1 MNQEIIKTISE
12 ELNVRVHQIEAVL
25 SLLEEG
31 NTVPFIARYRK
42 EKTGALDED
51 QIRTID
57 KYYQYQVN
65 LLKRKED
72 VIRLIDEKGMLNEK
86 LKTDILKA
94 TQLSEVED
102 LYRPYKEKRKTKAT
116 AAKAKGLEP
125 LAKWILALNKGDILV
140 EAKKYLNDDVLNVED
155 AIQGALDIIAEDIA
169 DDIKYRK
176 FLKDMLYKGGI
187 LKTSEKKKHDD
198 ENKVY

>member
-51 QIRTID
+51 PNTLQLIILSISSE
-57 KYYQYQVN
+57 
-65 LLKRKED
+65 LLKEKKKIF
-72 VIRLIDEKGMLNEK
+72 IRLIDEKGMLNEK

-102 LYRPYKEKRKTKAT
+102 LSSHKEKKNKSSNRTKA
-116 AAKAKGLEP
+116 KE
-125 LAKWILALNKGDILV
+125 LNL
-140 EAKKYLNDDVLNVED
+140 
-155 AIQGALDIIAEDIA
+155 
-169 DDIKYRK
+169 
-176 FLKDMLYKGGI
+176 
-187 LKTSEKKKHDD
+187 
-198 ENKVY
+198 

>member
-57 KYYQYQVN
+57 KY
-65 LLKRKED
+65 
-72 VIRLIDEKGMLNEK
+72 
-86 LKTDILKA
+86 
-94 TQLSEVED
+94 LSS
-102 LYRPYKEKRKTKAT
+102 
-116 AAKAKGLEP
+116 
-125 LAKWILALNKGDILV
+125 
-140 EAKKYLNDDVLNVED
+140 
-155 AIQGALDIIAEDIA
+155 
-169 DDIKYRK
+169 K
-176 FLKDMLYKGGI
+176 FI
-187 LKTSEKKKHDD
+187 KKKRRCYSF
-198 ENKVY
+198 N

>member
-65 LLKRKED
+65 LLKRK
-72 VIRLIDEKGMLNEK
+72 VGRH
-86 LKTDILKA
+86 LKCWCKA
-94 TQLSEVED
+94 PQM
-102 LYRPYKEKRKTKAT
+102 
-116 AAKAKGLEP
+116 G
-125 LAKWILALNKGDILV
+125 
-140 EAKKYLNDDVLNVED
+140 KY
-155 AIQGALDIIAEDIA
+155 
-169 DDIKYRK
+169 
-176 FLKDMLYKGGI
+176 FLRFSMFHL
-187 LKTSEKKKHDD
+187 
-198 ENKVY
+198 

>member
-1 MNQEIIKTISE
+1 MNQEIIKTISQ
-12 ELNVRVHQIEAVL
+12 ELNVGVHQIEAVL

-72 VIRLIDEKGMLNEK
+72 VIRLIEEKGISIEYPIFEGKEYNFCEGVIKVIAPTEK
-86 LKTDILKA
+86 
-94 TQLSEVED
+94 E
-102 LYRPYKEKRKTKAT
+102 
-116 AAKAKGLEP
+116 
-125 LAKWILALNKGDILV
+125 
-140 EAKKYLNDDVLNVED
+140 VLNVAEKIEKRNK
-155 AIQGALDIIAEDIA
+155 IQEHASDS
-169 DDIKYRK
+169 
-176 FLKDMLYKGGI
+176 FLGNIDEAVDEYKSD
-187 LKTSEKKKHDD
+187 TSETNRASIIICVEF
-198 ENKVY
+198 ENKNCYFQEIVHLKIYYEP

>member
-72 VIRLIDEKGMLNEK
+72 VIRFIEEKGMLN
-86 LKTDILKA
+86 
-94 TQLSEVED
+94 VV
-102 LYRPYKEKRKTKAT
+102 KE
-116 AAKAKGLEP
+116 
-125 LAKWILALNKGDILV
+125 IC
-140 EAKKYLNDDVLNVED
+140 
-155 AIQGALDIIAEDIA
+155 
-169 DDIKYRK
+169 
-176 FLKDMLYKGGI
+176 
-187 LKTSEKKKHDD
+187 
-198 ENKVY
+198 

>member
-1 MNQEIIKTISE
+1 MNQEIIKTISQ
-12 ELNVRVHQIEAVL
+12 ELNVGVHQIEAVL

-72 VIRLIDEKGMLNEK
+72 VIRSM
-86 LKTDILKA
+86 A
-94 TQLSEVED
+94 
-102 LYRPYKEKRKTKAT
+102 
-116 AAKAKGLEP
+116 
-125 LAKWILALNKGDILV
+125 
-140 EAKKYLNDDVLNVED
+140 
-155 AIQGALDIIAEDIA
+155 
-169 DDIKYRK
+169 
-176 FLKDMLYKGGI
+176 
-187 LKTSEKKKHDD
+187 
-198 ENKVY
+198 

>member
-12 ELNVRVHQIEAVL
+12 ELKVRVHQIEAEL

-31 NTVPFIARYRK
+31 NTVTFIARYRI
-42 EKTGALDED
+42 EKTGALDEY

-57 KYYQYQVN
+57 KYYQYQEN

-102 LYRPYKEKRKTKAT
+102 LYRPYKEKRKT
-116 AAKAKGLEP
+116 
-125 LAKWILALNKGDILV
+125 
-140 EAKKYLNDDVLNVED
+140 
-155 AIQGALDIIAEDIA
+155 
-169 DDIKYRK
+169 
-176 FLKDMLYKGGI
+176 
-187 LKTSEKKKHDD
+187 
-198 ENKVY
+198 

>member
-94 TQLSEVED
+94 TAKLKIFIV
-102 LYRPYKEKRKTKAT
+102 LIKKKEKQKQQ
-116 AAKAKGLEP
+116 P
-125 LAKWILALNKGDILV
+125 LK
-140 EAKKYLNDDVLNVED
+140 
-155 AIQGALDIIAEDIA
+155 Q
-169 DDIKYRK
+169 
-176 FLKDMLYKGGI
+176 KD
-187 LKTSEKKKHDD
+187 
-198 ENKVY
+198 

>member
-57 KYYQYQVN
+57 KM
-65 LLKRKED
+65 RFH
-72 VIRLIDEKGMLNEK
+72 EK
-86 LKTDILKA
+86 LGTLDGYFMKK
-94 TQLSEVED
+94 V
-102 LYRPYKEKRKTKAT
+102 
-116 AAKAKGLEP
+116 
-125 LAKWILALNKGDILV
+125 N
-140 EAKKYLNDDVLNVED
+140 EA
-155 AIQGALDIIAEDIA
+155 I
-169 DDIKYRK
+169 
-176 FLKDMLYKGGI
+176 
-187 LKTSEKKKHDD
+187 KTSLDLK
-198 ENKVY
+198 

>member
-1 MNQEIIKTISE
+1 MNQKIIKTISE

-102 LYRPYKEKRKTKAT
+102 LYRPYKKKKKTKR
-116 AAKAKGLEP
+116 AAGKPA
-125 LAKWILALNKGDILV
+125 ASF
-140 EAKKYLNDDVLNVED
+140 
-155 AIQGALDIIAEDIA
+155 IIAAYQANDALLSRDSTNWTGLSACSAVNTSVCVDYI
-169 DDIKYRK
+169 
-176 FLKDMLYKGGI
+176 MLVSLRNSLVRALTLTCSTANALVRNYI
-187 LKTSEKKKHDD
+187 CH
-198 ENKVY
+198 N

>member
-116 AAKAKGLEP
+116 GRTQTGP
-125 LAKWILALNKGDILV
+125 
-140 EAKKYLNDDVLNVED
+140 
-155 AIQGALDIIAEDIA
+155 
-169 DDIKYRK
+169 
-176 FLKDMLYKGGI
+176 
-187 LKTSEKKKHDD
+187 
-198 ENKVY
+198 

>member
-57 KYYQYQVN
+57 KRR
-65 LLKRKED
+65 LKERMG
-72 VIRLIDEKGMLNEK
+72 RLDDALMNKVDTAIAVSFG
-86 LKTDILKA
+86 
-94 TQLSEVED
+94 LSED
-102 LYRPYKEKRKTKAT
+102 RT
-116 AAKAKGLEP
+116 
-125 LAKWILALNKGDILV
+125 
-140 EAKKYLNDDVLNVED
+140 
-155 AIQGALDIIAEDIA
+155 
-169 DDIKYRK
+169 
-176 FLKDMLYKGGI
+176 
-187 LKTSEKKKHDD
+187 
-198 ENKVY
+198 

>member
-86 LKTDILKA
+86 LISTVMITVEFNWVKIYLKI
-94 TQLSEVED
+94 S
-102 LYRPYKEKRKTKAT
+102 
-116 AAKAKGLEP
+116 
-125 LAKWILALNKGDILV
+125 
-140 EAKKYLNDDVLNVED
+140 KKLIC
-155 AIQGALDIIAEDIA
+155 AIGYSD
-169 DDIKYRK
+169 Y
-176 FLKDMLYKGGI
+176 Y
-187 LKTSEKKKHDD
+187 
-198 ENKVY
+198 